1 MRIIIDKNVQ
11 VPMRDGVALA
21 TDIYRPDT
29 EQALPVLVQRL
40 PYNKELPALLS
51 FALDV
56 QRAARSG
63 YAVVVQDTRGRFAS
77 EGEFNPF
84 MDEAEDGADTVQWA
98 AEQAWSNG
106 QVGMVGGSYFG
117 ATQWLAATQAP
128 EALKAIAPFVTAAD
142 YHEGW
147 AYQGGAFEL
156 GFNLN
161 WTLTSLGLGELQRRM
176 GAGRAT
182 MQDMFALINAVDNN
196 DDLYQRI
203 PLNDM
208 PALEGIAK
216 YYFDWLAHPDYD
228 DYWRKIAPKEYYE
241 QITAPALNMGGWYD
255 LFLGGTIA
263 NYMGMKE
270 HGASEAAR
278 KHQRLIIGPWSHG
291 VVTGAFPW
299 RQYGLMSGTDVLDL
313 TGIQLRWF
321 DYWLK
326 GEDNGVDKDKP
337 VRLFIMG
344 ANTWREED
352 NWPLPDTQFTNYYL
366 RSNGHAN
373 TLAGDGVL
381 STEAPGDEPQ
391 DVYLYDPRNPVP
403 TVGGQ
408 TFLPGLGV
416 AANAGPRDQRPVEA
430 RHDVLCYTTPPLEK
444 RVEVTGPVSLV
455 LFASS
460 SALDTDFTGKLVDV
474 HPDGRAEILTEGI
487 LRARYRDSFSEPS
500 PLEPGQV
507 YEFHLDLW
515 ATANLFD
522 AGHRIRLEVSSSNFP
537 RFDRNTNTG
546 GTIAEEGEA
555 DFVQAVNRV
564 FHDSAHPS
572 HLVLPIIERA

>member
-161 WTLTSLGLGELQRRM
+161 WTLTSLGLGELQRRI
-176 GAGRAT
+176 GAGKAT

-196 DDLYQRI
+196 ADLYQRI

>member
-128 EALKAIAPFVTAAD
+128 EALKTIAPFVTAAD

-196 DDLYQRI
+196 ADLYQRI

-263 NYMGMKE
+263 NYTGMKE
-270 HGASEAAR
+270 HGGSEAAR

-373 TLAGDGVL
+373 TLAGDGLL

-500 PLEPGQV
+500 PLQPGQV

-522 AGHRIRLEVSSSNFP
+522 VGHRIRLEISSSNFP

>member
-196 DDLYQRI
+196 ADLYQRI

>member
-40 PYNKELPALLS
+40 PYNKELPTLLS

-63 YAVVVQDTRGRFAS
+63 YAVIVQDTRGRFAS

-182 MQDMFALINAVDNN
+182 MQDMFALINAADDNA
-196 DDLYQRI
+196 DLYQRI

-270 HGASEAAR
+270 HGGSEAAR

-291 VVTGAFPW
+291 VVAGAFPW

-337 VRLFIMG
+337 VRLFVMG

-366 RSNGHAN
+366 RSNGRAN
-373 TLAGDGVL
+373 TLAGDGLL

-500 PLEPGQV
+500 PLQPGQV